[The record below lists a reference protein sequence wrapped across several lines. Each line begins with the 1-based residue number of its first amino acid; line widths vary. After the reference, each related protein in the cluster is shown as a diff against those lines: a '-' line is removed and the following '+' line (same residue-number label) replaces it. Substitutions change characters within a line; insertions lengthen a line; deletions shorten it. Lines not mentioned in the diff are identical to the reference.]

1 MDFGASN
8 NSMEKNPLNNIL
20 KQNLLALKKENE
32 DLIQKNDFLKKQ
44 FENAMQQLKSL
55 DQTFENNKNL
65 KKKNLELE

>member
-44 FENAMQQLKSL
+44 FENVGG
-55 DQTFENNKNL
+55 
-65 KKKNLELE
+65 